1 MTGNRIMT
9 RDCTRREYLGS
20 LSARSRRIFIAT
32 YPFFP
37 VNQAIIAP
45 VTPLN
50 RIFHGGWI
58 VTSVIPRA
66 EPPPVFFLPFNR
78 PPTTLVVKRTIVP
91 WKKACLTSGQ
101 TMRQAGSRVRVKKFT
116 PGLDPHVFLEFPR
129 SFPREISFV
138 SSSRGIFF
146 SFFSFFFFTERF
158 SFLFISTF
166 LFFSFL
172 LFLILDPVNGW
183 SNIPCSFRRE
193 REREKATLA
202 AQRTKRRLRTYFWW
216 FCGCDVGVCPLQ
228 ESGTKR

>member
-66 EPPPVFFLPFNR
+66 GPPPPPVFFLPFNR

-129 SFPREISFV
+129 SFPREISFI

-146 SFFSFFFFTERF
+146 SFFLFFFYRKILLFIYFYF
-158 SFLFISTF
+158 SFLF
-166 LFFSFL
+166 FSL
-172 LFLILDPVNGW
+172 V
-183 SNIPCSFRRE
+183 SNSR
-193 REREKATLA
+193 
-202 AQRTKRRLRTYFWW
+202 
-216 FCGCDVGVCPLQ
+216 
-228 ESGTKR
+228 SG